1 MNKLFNQHL
10 FKQVIIGTKSQSR
23 RALFRSLNLKFRYRA
38 ANIDEKKV
46 KKLQNNKYDAIKIA
60 TEKARHLSKIN
71 KDKTLQIAHGGVI
84 YPSVQT
90 FRKLPKKKDIPPW
103 YILKK

>member
-1 MNKLFNQHL
+1 MKVGDKIEFYCFSVLEE
-10 FKQVIIGTKSQSR
+10 GT
-23 RALFRSLNLKFRYRA
+23 
-38 ANIDEKKV
+38 I
-46 KKLQNNKYDAIKIA
+46 
-60 TEKARHLSKIN
+60 TEIN

-90 FRKLPKKKDIPPW
+90 FKKLPKKKDIPPW